1 MGNVLRMDKQ
11 QQIHALAGLG
21 WSNHAISRET
31 GIDRKTISRYRK
43 RDVNQPEVPADSE
56 IKADQNPPKVPTDPD
71 AVSNQNP
78 PEVPADLPPPST
90 HSSTLQVFTG
100 TVRTMFMHHLTAQRI
115 YQDLV
120 EEHAYKGSY
129 DSVKRYVRKLRKR
142 IRHFTER
149 LPHLPGREAQVD
161 FGKAPCRVKID
172 GVYKR
177 VMVVLSRCPLTLCPT
192 GIFTSWDYILQ
203 FIL

>member
-1 MGNVLRMDKQ
+1 MGNVLRMEKR
-11 QQIHALAGLG
+11 QQIQALTNLG
-21 WSNHAISRET
+21 W
-31 GIDRKTISRYRK
+31 G
-43 RDVNQPEVPADSE
+43 
-56 IKADQNPPKVPTDPD
+56 
-71 AVSNQNP
+71 
-78 PEVPADLPPPST
+78 
-90 HSSTLQVFTG
+90 
-100 TVRTMFMHHLTAQRI
+100 
-115 YQDLV
+115 
-120 EEHAYKGSY
+120 
-129 DSVKRYVRKLRKR
+129 
-142 IRHFTER
+142 TER